1 MTTTELF
8 KTNLD
13 ELDNDMA
20 AFMRQTGLNVAS
32 AARALGVHRNTIQNY
47 LYHTTELDQK
57 TRLAMAALLAKL
69 RPFGECDPNH

>member
-13 ELDNDMA
+13 DIDNDMA
-20 AFMRQTGLNVAS
+20 DFMRQTGLNVAS
-32 AARALGVHRNTIQNY
+32 ASRALGVHRNTIQNY
-47 LYHTTELDQK
+47 LYHRAALDQK

-69 RPFGECDPNH
+69 RPFGEHDSN